1 MIWINYDGLLCV
13 ASVGA
18 SGALFGLVA
27 CLVLDLVQNWAIVV
41 RPWRQLLKIVLITI
55 ISFAFGFIPGVDN
68 FSHIG
73 GFFMGIWTGLL
84 LMPTIHFGKWDKRR
98 KRILRFVAGGLA
110 VVFFVLIVTAFYS
123 SNSEELCPW
132 CKYFGCLP
140 IGNLCEVGK

>member
-1 MIWINYDGLLCV
+1 VCV

-18 SGALFGLVA
+18 SGALFGMVA

-41 RPWRQLLKIVLITI
+41 QPWRQLLKILGITI

-73 GFFMGIWTGLL
+73 GFFMGLLAGLVF
-84 LMPTIHFGKWDKRR
+84 MPAIHFNKWDRRR
-98 KRILRFVAGGLA
+98 KIGMLVVAA
-110 VVFFVLIVTAFYS
+110 VLIVVFYVLVLTTFYS
-123 SNSEELCPW
+123 SNSETLCPW

-140 IGNLCEVGK
+140 IGNLCNVGQ